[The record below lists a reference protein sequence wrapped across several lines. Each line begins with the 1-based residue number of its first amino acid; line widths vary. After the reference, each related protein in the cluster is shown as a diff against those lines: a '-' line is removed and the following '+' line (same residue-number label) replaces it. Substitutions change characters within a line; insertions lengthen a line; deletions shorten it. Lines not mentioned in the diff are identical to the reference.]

1 MLYKKNGTESLD
13 EALFKNP
20 TAEYRGTPFWAWNC
34 ILDKDALLRQ
44 IDCFREMGFGGFHMH
59 TRAGMGTKYLSE
71 EFMSLIKACRDKA
84 EENSMLAWL
93 YDEDRWPSGSAGGY
107 VTKNKKFRQRTLI
120 FSENKAACV
129 SKEEGINEGKLYFLA
144 AYDIALDEKGYLISY
159 KRIGEDEPAEGIKRY
174 AYVATAK
181 ESGWFNDQT
190 YVDTLSPAA
199 MAEFI
204 RITYNAYEKAVG
216 ESFGKSVP
224 AIFTDEPQT
233 AQKGLLGFASGH
245 EDITMPFTP
254 DFPETFHAAYGL
266 ALLDHLPEVFWDLA
280 DEKKSQVRYFFHDH
294 LCERFTQSFSDQC
307 GKWCDEHGI
316 ALTGHMMAEPSLFGQ
331 TCSIGEAMRAYRS
344 FAIPGIDML
353 CDAVELSTAKQA
365 QSAKHQYGRE
375 AMTSELYG
383 VTNWD
388 FDFRGHKFQGDW
400 QAALG
405 VTVRVPHLAWASMK
419 GSAKRDYP
427 ASIGYQAP
435 WYKDYSYVEN
445 HFARL
450 NTVLTR
456 GKPVVKVGVIHPI
469 ESYWV
474 NYGPNDTSSEIRN
487 KLEGQF
493 GSITSTLIDGMVD
506 FDYICESQLP
516 TLCGEIGKTLPVGK
530 MAYETVIVPG
540 CETVRRTTLAILKE
554 FAAKGGR
561 VIFLGEAP
569 RYVDALPSEEPR
581 LLMKECEQVPFDR
594 VAILKA
600 LEKERTVELITA
612 GGSRAGGYVHALRE
626 DGEVKWFFLAHTTH
640 KGPRKMA
647 GLSRYDNMR
656 TMENNKADNLRIV
669 FDGCYVP
676 TVYDTVTGNTY
687 TPHYESQNGK
697 TVIYQKMSEQDSLL
711 LALRAG
717 EGSHVAETQKNITA
731 HFDFRHSVSYER
743 EEDNVY
749 MLDLAEYSVEDEPF
763 APLEEILRIDQ
774 KCRERYKFP
783 LANGKDCQPWA
794 IEGDEDTKKVS
805 LRFKVK
811 SEATVENCFV
821 AAEEALA
828 ISFGGKEIDLTPCG
842 YYVDES
848 IKKYSIGTVNKGEN
862 ILEITVPLGKRIS
875 IENFFLLGD
884 FDVMLRG
891 CEQTITAPSR
901 TIGFG
906 NAANQ
911 GLTFYG
917 GNIVYKTK
925 VNTPAGA
932 LRVQVPRYR
941 GAAVRVALDGK
952 DVGYVAYAPYMLE
965 VGQVEAGE
973 HTLTFTLLGSRIN
986 TFSALHDASADI
998 WYGPSIWYTG
1008 NWRKPDGEDAAAW
1021 SYEYVLEQTGILS
1034 SPIVEILGE

>member
-1 MLYKKNGTESLD
+1 MLYKKNGTERLD
-13 EALFKNP
+13 EALFKDP

-34 ILDKDALLRQ
+34 VLDKDTLLRQ
-44 IDCFREMGFGGFHMH
+44 IDCFREMGLGGFHMH
-59 TRAGMGTKYLSE
+59 TRSGMGTEYLSE

-84 EENSMLAWL
+84 EENGMLAWL
-93 YDEDRWPSGSAGGY
+93 YDEDRWPSGAAGGY
-107 VTKNKKFRQRTLI
+107 VTKTKKFRQRILV
-120 FSENKAACV
+120 FSENKV
-129 SKEEGINEGKLYFLA
+129 DFVPKEEGVNEAKPYFLA
-144 AYDIALDEKGYLISY
+144 AYDVSLDEKGYLLGY
-159 KRIGEDEPAEGIKRY
+159 KRIGENEEARGIKRY
-174 AYVATAK
+174 AYVIAQK
-181 ESGWFNDQT
+181 ESGWFNNQT
-190 YVDTLSPAA
+190 YVDTLSPEA

-204 RITYNAYEKAVG
+204 RITYNAYEEAVG

-233 AQKGLLGFASGH
+233 AVKELLPFALGH
-245 EDITMPFTP
+245 GDVTMPFTT
-254 DFPETFHAAYGL
+254 DFPETFLAAYGMD
-266 ALLDHLPEVFWDLA
+266 LLDYLPEVFWDLA
-280 DEKKSQVRYFFHDH
+280 DGKKSQARYFFHDH
-294 LCERFTQSFSDQC
+294 VCERFTQSFSDQC

-316 ALTGHMMAEPSLFGQ
+316 ALTGHMMAEASLFGQ
-331 TCSIGEAMRAYRS
+331 TRSIGEAMRAYRS

-353 CDAVELSTAKQA
+353 CDAVELTTAKQA
-365 QSAKHQYGRE
+365 QSAKNQYGRE
-375 AMTSELYG
+375 AMVSELYG

-405 VTVRVPHLAWASMK
+405 VTVRVPHLAWVSMK

-435 WYKDYSYVEN
+435 WYKDYSFVED

-469 ESYWV
+469 ESYWM
-474 NYGPNDTSSEIRN
+474 NYGPNDTASEIRS

-516 TLCGEIGKTLPVGK
+516 ALCGKIGKTLPVGK

-540 CETVRRTTLAILKE
+540 CETIRRSTLEILKE
-554 FAAKGGR
+554 FADKGGR
-561 VIFLGEAP
+561 VIFVGDLP
-569 RYVDALPSEEPR
+569 RYVDALPSDEPR
-581 LLMKECEQVPFDR
+581 LLMERCEQVAFDR

-600 LEKERTVELITA
+600 LVKERTAELINA

-626 DGEVKWFFLAHTTH
+626 DGDKKWFFLAHTGH
-640 KGPRKMA
+640 KSGRKMA

-656 TMENNKADNLRIV
+656 TMENNPSENLRIV
-669 FDGCYVP
+669 FDGCYIP
-676 TVYDTVTGNTY
+676 TVYDTVTGTTY
-687 TPHYESQNGK
+687 TPQYESKNGK
-697 TVIYQKMSEQDSLL
+697 TTVYKKMSEQDSLL
-711 LALRAG
+711 LSLVAG
-717 EGSHVAETQKNITA
+717 EGSQGAKEQKPIISC
-731 HFDFRHSVSYER
+731 FDFRHGVDYER

-749 MLDLAEYSVEDEPF
+749 MLDMAEYSIDGEPYGER
-763 APLEEILRIDQ
+763 EEILRIDRR
-774 KCRERYKFP
+774 CRDRYHFP
-783 LANGKDCQPWA
+783 MADGVDCQPWA
-794 IEGDEDTKKVS
+794 IEGDEDLRPVR
-805 LRFKVK
+805 LRFTIN

-821 AAEEALA
+821 AAEEAMA
-828 ISFGGKEIDLTPCG
+828 ISFNGEAVTLTPCG

-848 IKKYSIGTVNKGEN
+848 IKKYPLGKVKKGEN
-862 ILEITVPLGKRIS
+862 VLEITAPIGKRVS

-891 CEQTITAPSR
+891 CEQTIAAP
-901 TIGFG
+901 TKKIGFG
-906 NAANQ
+906 NATTQ

-925 VNTPAGA
+925 VTTPAGT

-952 DVGYVAYAPYMLE
+952 DVGYIAYAPYMLE
-965 VGQVEAGE
+965 IGQVEAGE

-986 TFSALHDASADI
+986 TFSALHDASSNV
-998 WYGPSIWYTG
+998 WYGPSIWYTC

-1034 SPIVEILGE
+1034 SPIVEILEE